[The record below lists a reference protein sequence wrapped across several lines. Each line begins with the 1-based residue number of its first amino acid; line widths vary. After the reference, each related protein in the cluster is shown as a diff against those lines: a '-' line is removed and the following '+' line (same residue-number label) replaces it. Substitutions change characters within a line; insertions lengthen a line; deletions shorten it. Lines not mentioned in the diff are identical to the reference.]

1 MNELLHTQSRPQG
14 IYYTVQREDT
24 LSTIAA
30 RYGTSVSAI
39 QKMNASL
46 IKNVNLIQVGWKIR
60 VK

>member
-1 MNELLHTQSRPQG
+1 MNELLHAQSRPQG
-14 IYYTVQREDT
+14 IYYTVQRGNT

-46 IKNVNLIQVGWKIR
+46 IRNVN
-60 VK
+60 